1 MFVDA
6 FLTPYFPET
15 ENQFDGSIVVMIDVL
30 RASST
35 VCAALNAG
43 AKEVIPSDSLDKAVK
58 IYNSLSKEVRFL
70 GGERNGLKP
79 PGFDAGNSPIEY
91 TKSNVKGKSVILSTT
106 NGTKTFQKAK
116 NAKYK
121 IIATFVNLSTV
132 INYIR
137 TLIINN
143 DASPKLFIL
152 CAGTNGR
159 LSYEDVLCAGAI
171 ISNICSSFNIDII
184 TDTADVARNL
194 FYLHENDLKSFLYSR
209 DHARNLI
216 SLGFESDLEFC
227 FTIDSVNVL
236 PLVTSD
242 TIKAF
247 QNDL

>member
-15 ENQFDGSIVVMIDVL
+15 ENQFDDSIVVMIDVL

-35 VCAALNAG
+35 VCAALNYG

-70 GGERNGLKP
+70 GGERNGIKP
-79 PGFDAGNSPIEY
+79 PGFDAGNSPSEY
-91 TKSNVKGKSVILSTT
+91 SMVKGKSVILSTT

-116 NAKYK
+116 SAKHK
-121 IIATFVNLSTV
+121 IIAAFINLNTV
-132 INYIR
+132 INYIK
-137 TLIINN
+137 TLLGAT
-143 DASPKLFIL
+143 DSPKKLYVL

-171 ISNICSSFNIDII
+171 IHDICSTFDINQI
-184 TDTADVARNL
+184 TDTADVAKNL
-194 FYLHENDLKSFLYSR
+194 FNLHINDLKKFLYTR
-209 DHARNLI
+209 DHARHLI
-216 SLGFESDLEFC
+216 QLGFESDLDYC
-227 FTIDSVNVL
+227 FNIDSVNVL
-236 PLVTSD
+236 PIVTAN

-247 QNDL
+247 QNDY

>member
-1 MFVDA
+1 MFIDA

-43 AKEVIPSDSLDKAVK
+43 AKEVIPSDSLDRAVK

-79 PGFDAGNSPIEY
+79 PGFDAGNSPMEYIE
-91 TKSNVKGKSVILSTT
+91 SRVKGKSIILSTT

-121 IIATFVNLSTV
+121 IIASFINLTTV
-132 INYIR
+132 VEYIKA
-137 TLIINN
+137 LI
-143 DASPKLFIL
+143 DRDEAPSKLFTL

-171 ISNICSSFNIDII
+171 LNEICLTFKIDVI

-194 FYLHENDLKSFLYSR
+194 FNLHANDLISFLYTR

-216 SLGFESDLEFC
+216 SLGFESDLEYC
-227 FTIDSVNVL
+227 FNIDAVNVL
-236 PLVTSD
+236 PVVASD
-242 TIKAF
+242 TIKAL